1 MKQSKKLIFILLSFI
16 IVMFSSTEAIVVSN
30 KGSANLLTF
39 ESFYAYLVI
48 IVFAIYNI
56 LKNKK
61 SNLLIVLAMLTYAWT
76 YLLIQ
81 QMINNITDVSITIS
95 NNFYL
100 YLSSSVF
107 LLFSLFINDNKK
119 EETIEKLSSSGNDF
133 DDSLFLFTSFVLGIK
148 EIPFDSEVLI
158 TNNLEENTINLIYR
172 INNSN
177 QNFQIQKN
185 KIKNISCTPRART
198 AIKNKEVEDNETKSL
213 LLSAVMFGGNPIVQT
228 LGNDGF
234 NMLFNTLSNNY
245 DKVEFN
251 IEYEIV
257 IEYLMDNQLKRIVV
271 VSKMNPKKFLDNI
284 LNNKNI

>member
-30 KGSANLLTF
+30 KGGANLLTF

-81 QMINNITDVSITIS
+81 QMINNITDVNITIS

-185 KIKNISCTPRART
+185 KIKNISCTSRART
-198 AIKNKEVEDNETKSL
+198 AIKNKEVEDN
-213 LLSAVMFGGNPIVQT
+213 
-228 LGNDGF
+228 
-234 NMLFNTLSNNY
+234 
-245 DKVEFN
+245 
-251 IEYEIV
+251 
-257 IEYLMDNQLKRIVV
+257 
-271 VSKMNPKKFLDNI
+271 
-284 LNNKNI
+284 

>member
-16 IVMFSSTEAIVVSN
+16 IVMFSSAEAIVVSN

-61 SNLLIVLAMLTYAWT
+61 SNLLIVLALLTYVWT
-76 YLLIQ
+76 YFLIQ
-81 QMINNITDVSITIS
+81 QMINNITDVNITIS

-119 EETIEKLSSSGNDF
+119 KETIEKLSSSGNDF
-133 DDSLFLFTSFVLGIK
+133 GDSLFLFTSFVLGVK

-185 KIKNISCTPRART
+185 KIKNISCTSRART

-251 IEYEIV
+251 VEYEII

>member
-16 IVMFSSTEAIVVSN
+16 IVMFSSTAAIVVSN

-48 IVFAIYNI
+48 IVFAIFNI

-61 SNLLIVLAMLTYAWT
+61 SNLLVILALLTYAWT
-76 YLLIQ
+76 YFLIQ
-81 QMINNITDVSITIS
+81 QMINNITDVNITIS

-119 EETIEKLSSSGNDF
+119 EETVEKLSSSGNDF

-148 EIPFDSEVLI
+148 EIPFGSEVLI

-185 KIKNISCTPRART
+185 KIKNINCTSRART
-198 AIKNKEVEDNETKSL
+198 ALKNKKVEDNETKSL

-251 IEYEIV
+251 VEYEII

-271 VSKMNPKKFLDNI
+271 VSKINPKKFLDNI

>member
-30 KGSANLLTF
+30 KGSANVLTF

-61 SNLLIVLAMLTYAWT
+61 SNLLIVLALLTYAWT

-81 QMINNITDVSITIS
+81 QMINNITDVNITIS

-185 KIKNISCTPRART
+185 KIKNISCTSRART

-251 IEYEIV
+251 IEYEII